1 MQVPTSPEA
10 TLEIMVYDMS
20 EALHGRSL
28 GALTFTLAGL
38 ISNYE
43 QGVTSNLFLRAHAHT
58 RARTHARTHAQS
70 PHSPLI
76 LTFYYSDAP
85 L

>member
-1 MQVPTSPEA
+1 M
-10 TLEIMVYDMS
+10 YDMS

-43 QGVTSNLFLRAHAHT
+43 QGVTSNLFLRAHA
-58 RARTHARTHAQS
+58 RSHARTHAQS
-70 PHSPLI
+70 PYSPLI
-76 LTFYYSDAP
+76 LTFYYSDA
-85 L
+85 LF